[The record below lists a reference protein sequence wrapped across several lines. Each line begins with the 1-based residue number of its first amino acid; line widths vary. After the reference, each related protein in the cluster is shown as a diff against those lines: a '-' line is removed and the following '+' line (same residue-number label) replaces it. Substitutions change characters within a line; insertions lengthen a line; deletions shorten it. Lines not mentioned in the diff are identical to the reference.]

1 MTRLVPASIFNELRN
16 DPFLVGFDQIFDRLV
31 STGTASAQAPSYPP
45 YNIVKVNETDFR
57 IELAVAGFKEEEL
70 SITVL
75 EDKLTVES
83 NKDHSA
89 SGGEEKLLHQ
99 GIAERNFKR
108 IWTLSPTV
116 RVTGALFEDG
126 FLSVFLKNE
135 IPEEAKPQKIK
146 IQNYTLSGE
155 DRKKLWKGTDDD
167 SAEGPQVLN
176 E

>member
-45 YNIVKVNETDFR
+45 YNIVKVNDSEFR

-75 EDKLTVES
+75 EDKLTIES
-83 NKDHSA
+83 YKDHSA
-89 SGGEEKLLHQ
+89 SGGGEQLLHQ

-108 IWTLSPTV
+108 TWTLSPTV
-116 RVTGALFEDG
+116 RVTGAMFQDG

-135 IPEEAKPQKIK
+135 IPEEAKPKTIK
-146 IQNYTLSGE
+146 INNGI
-155 DRKKLWKGTDDD
+155 DD

-176 E
+176 G

>member
-45 YNIVKVNETDFR
+45 YNIVKVNETEFR

-75 EDKLTVES
+75 EDKLTIES
-83 NKDHSA
+83 DKDHSA
-89 SGGEEKLLHQ
+89 SGGGEQLLHQ

-108 IWTLSPTV
+108 TWTLSPTV
-116 RVTGALFEDG
+116 RVTGAMFQDG

-135 IPEEAKPQKIK
+135 IPEEAKPKTIK
-146 IQNYTLSGE
+146 INNGI
-155 DRKKLWKGTDDD
+155 DD

-176 E
+176 G

>member
-45 YNIVKVNETDFR
+45 YNIVKVNDSEFR

-75 EDKLTVES
+75 EDKLTIES
-83 NKDHSA
+83 DKDHSA
-89 SGGEEKLLHQ
+89 SGGGEQLLHQ

-108 IWTLSPTV
+108 TWTLSPTV
-116 RVTGALFEDG
+116 RVTGAMFEDG

-135 IPEEAKPQKIK
+135 IPEEAKPKTIK
-146 IQNYTLSGE
+146 INNGI
-155 DRKKLWKGTDDD
+155 DD

-176 E
+176 G

>member
-45 YNIVKVNETDFR
+45 YNIVKVNDSEFR

-75 EDKLTVES
+75 EDKLTIES
-83 NKDHSA
+83 DKDHSA
-89 SGGEEKLLHQ
+89 SGGGEQLLHQ

-108 IWTLSPTV
+108 TWTLSPTV
-116 RVTGALFEDG
+116 RVTGALFQDG

-135 IPEEAKPQKIK
+135 IPEEAKPKTIK
-146 IQNYTLSGE
+146 INNGI
-155 DRKKLWKGTDDD
+155 DD

-176 E
+176 G